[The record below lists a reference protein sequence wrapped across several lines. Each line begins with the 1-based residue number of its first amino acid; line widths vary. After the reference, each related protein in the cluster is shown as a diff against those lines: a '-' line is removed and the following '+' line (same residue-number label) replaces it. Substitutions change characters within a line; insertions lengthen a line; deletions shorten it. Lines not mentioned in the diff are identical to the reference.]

1 MSLTAYP
8 NMCPNTSCHERPGRV
23 GGGRGTNGW
32 QRDQRQA
39 DANPCVN
46 HSTCRV
52 CVYGVCYVCR
62 SPSPANQLE
71 AGQARSLRTRRPFA
85 HDQGPQKERRY
96 PRQFR
101 NGGREGGERAMRRV
115 GREREEGEGGWSTL
129 TDSFGGM
136 RRPSRRRPFMRC
148 PKFRKV
154 SAFGLFTI

>member
-1 MSLTAYP
+1 LRPRSSCWYMSLTAYP
-8 NMCPNTSCHERPGRV
+8 NMCPNTSCQERTGRV

-129 TDSFGGM
+129 TESFVYMCIHVCTHTWGGV
-136 RRPSRRRPFMRC
+136 P
-148 PKFRKV
+148 
-154 SAFGLFTI
+154 